1 MPSEFGSQVARRIRE
16 LREAKGLSVRELARR
31 SGIAPE
37 SVSRSERAIN
47 EVSLT
52 NLKRICAGLGVTV
65 VGFFDFVQQPRPP
78 SFKVPE
84 ARRAAELLDALPEH
98 RRRDVLQALELL
110 LVGTDLPSAAT
121 RRRRRR

>member
-52 NLKRICAGLGVTV
+52 NLQRICAGLGVTV
-65 VGFFDFVQQPRPP
+65 VGFFDFIQQPRPP
-78 SFKVPE
+78 SFLVPE
-84 ARRAAELLDALPEH
+84 ARRAAELVDALPEH

-121 RRRRRR
+121 HRRRRR